1 VRIPIDIPPG
11 YETALVVVLLA
22 VVAALGVCLAV
33 VWMQLQRLE
42 AQQRQLNLHVNAQL
56 RDQFATFNSKLSGQI
71 AKFKQDLEGTEHKL
85 DDTFQRKLEVLDALS
100 EGLRALEKRIG
111 RFADTR
117 SASGFLA
124 DLKAATP
131 VFEILDG
138 GRKRSEDASPE
149 ARPGGDPEEKSSTGN
164 K

>member
-1 VRIPIDIPPG
+1 MQLPINIPPG

-33 VWMQLQRLE
+33 IWMQLQRLE
-42 AQQRQLNLHVNAQL
+42 AQQRQRNLQVNAQL
-56 RDQFATFNSKLSGQI
+56 RDQFAVFNSKLSGQI
-71 AKFKQDLEGTEHKL
+71 AKFKRDLEGTEQKME
-85 DDTFQRKLEVLDALS
+85 DTFQRKMEVLDALS
-100 EGLRALEKRIG
+100 EGLRALERRIG
-111 RFADTR
+111 RLADTR

-124 DLKAATP
+124 DLKEATP

-138 GRKRSEDASPE
+138 GRKRSEGATTE
-149 ARPGGDPEEKSSTGN
+149 ARPGSEPEEKSSTGN

>member
-1 VRIPIDIPPG
+1 MRIPFEFPPG

-33 VWMQLQRLE
+33 IWMQLQRLE
-42 AQQRQLNLHVNAQL
+42 ASQRQLNLHVNTQL
-56 RDQFATFNSKLSGQI
+56 RDQFAVFNSKLSGHI
-71 AKFKQDLEGTEHKL
+71 AKSKRDLEGAEQKL
-85 DDTFQRKLEVLDALS
+85 EDTFQRKMEVLDALS
-100 EGLRALEKRIG
+100 EGLRALERRIG

-124 DLKAATP
+124 DLKEAAP
-131 VFEILDG
+131 VFEILAG
-138 GRKRSEDASPE
+138 GRKCAEDASPGSG
-149 ARPGGDPEEKSSTGN
+149 PGDEPEEQSSAGN